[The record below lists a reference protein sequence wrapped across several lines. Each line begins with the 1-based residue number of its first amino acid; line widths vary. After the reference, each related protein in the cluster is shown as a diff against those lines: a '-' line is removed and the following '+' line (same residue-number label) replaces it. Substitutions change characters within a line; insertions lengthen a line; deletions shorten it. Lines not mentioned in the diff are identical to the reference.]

1 MPPPI
6 GKRRTRA
13 HILAD
18 LSANHV
24 ERQALLCG
32 FSVER
37 VAHDHG
43 IDLLLTTYDLRGV
56 VQNGYVAFQLKAT
69 DSPRRVANGSAVA
82 YALDTRDLLHW
93 LNEPTPVILV
103 LYDGRADRAYWIY
116 VQAYFSRAGA
126 VRPGRGRRSVTVHLP
141 IENVVDPTAMRQFA
155 RYRAA
160 VQRQLRGA
168 IRHDDEDAE
177 DR

>member
-18 LSANHV
+18 LSVNHV

-32 FSVER
+32 CSVER
-37 VAHDHG
+37 VVHDYG
-43 IDLLLTTYDLRGV
+43 IDLLLSTYDRRGV
-56 VQNGYVAFQLKAT
+56 IQNGYVALQLKAT
-69 DSPRRVANGSAVA
+69 DTLHVVANGSAVA

-93 LNEPTPVILV
+93 LSEPWPVILV
-103 LYDGRADRAYWIY
+103 LYDGRNDRAYWIY
-116 VQAYFSRAGA
+116 VQAYFSKTRAL
-126 VRPGRGRRSVTVHLP
+126 RPAGERRSVTVHLP
-141 IENVVDPTAMRQFA
+141 VANVISPDAIRQFS

-160 VQRQLRGA
+160 VLNQ
-168 IRHDDEDAE
+168 IRNLIHDH
-177 DR
+177 

>member
-37 VAHDHG
+37 VAHDYG
-43 IDLLLTTYDLRGV
+43 IDLLLTTYDRRGV

-69 DSPRRVANGSAVA
+69 DSPHVVANGSAVA
-82 YALDTRDLLHW
+82 YALDTRDLLH
-93 LNEPTPVILV
+93 
-103 LYDGRADRAYWIY
+103 
-116 VQAYFSRAGA
+116 
-126 VRPGRGRRSVTVHLP
+126 
-141 IENVVDPTAMRQFA
+141 
-155 RYRAA
+155 
-160 VQRQLRGA
+160 
-168 IRHDDEDAE
+168 
-177 DR
+177 